1 MLSNTFKKIFIV
13 KCVGRTTKEET
24 ELNEKLNKYLC
35 DGCRKEQERKKK
47 MKKIVDVIA
56 LEREMVQRLDI
67 LNADTVFLQT
77 DKGQSKINTLIERLH
92 TVRLI
97 KKHFDLIQWLMGVTE
112 ITRDKLLDQDEA

>member
-1 MLSNTFKKIFIV
+1 MPKGT
-13 KCVGRTTKEET
+13 
-24 ELNEKLNKYLC
+24 
-35 DGCRKEQERKKK
+35 RKEKQ

-77 DKGQSKINTLIERLH
+77 DKAQSKINTLIERLH

-97 KKHFDLIQWLMGVTE
+97 KKHFDVIQWLMGVTE
-112 ITRDKLLDQDEA
+112 ITREKLLDQDEA

>member
-1 MLSNTFKKIFIV
+1 
-13 KCVGRTTKEET
+13 
-24 ELNEKLNKYLC
+24 
-35 DGCRKEQERKKK
+35 

-77 DKGQSKINTLIERLH
+77 DKGQSKINTLIERLQAIE
-92 TVRLI
+92 LI
-97 KKHFDLIQWLMGVTE
+97 KKHFDLIQWLMGSYD